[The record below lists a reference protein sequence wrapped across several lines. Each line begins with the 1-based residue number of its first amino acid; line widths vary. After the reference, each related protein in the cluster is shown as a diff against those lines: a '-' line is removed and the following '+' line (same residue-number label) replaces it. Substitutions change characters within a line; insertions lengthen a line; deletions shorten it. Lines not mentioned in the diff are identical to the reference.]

1 MAIDISLIRAARIEL
16 EKGEDFFCQLNDL
29 INNHLESGTSLK
41 DVICW
46 LQVTQHTMT
55 EAMAEAVYDDDE
67 DE

>member
-16 EKGEDFFCQLNDL
+16 EKGEEFFYEINDL